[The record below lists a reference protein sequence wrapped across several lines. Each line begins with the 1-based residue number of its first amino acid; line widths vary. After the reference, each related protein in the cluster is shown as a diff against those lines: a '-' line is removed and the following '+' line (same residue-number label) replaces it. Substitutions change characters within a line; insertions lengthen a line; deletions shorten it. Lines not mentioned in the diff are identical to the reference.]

1 MGQGKP
7 ILTMGTDVYYYYD
20 PNTFPT
26 GRDIE
31 KDVKAD
37 KKALQ
42 KHYGTKVHV
51 KKLTAKQKFIDDW
64 NAMPDEKIDAVVI
77 YSHANHSLFR
87 TKSKSTIGESGEKES
102 EGLEYFTVTDVAGN
116 LSSKD
121 IDIMVMLGCNMG
133 TTSRNDNLATEFI
146 KSDNNLGIH
155 RLIAFDGNVSHWHKS
170 FLFFITQRHT
180 LASIPNM
187 DNYHADGVHDGFK
200 LYRYVQNKE
209 KEKTTYKIFHT
220 IRGYSI
226 CSNCSY
232 DVM

>member
-77 YSHANHSLFR
+77 YSHANHNLFYAKAEGAKR
-87 TKSKSTIGESGEKES
+87 EDGDKYSK
-102 EGLEYFTVTDVAGN
+102 GLEHFTVPDVAGN

-121 IDIMVMLGCNMG
+121 IDTMVMLGCNMG
-133 TTSRNDNLATEFI
+133 ATSENANLATEFI
-146 KSDNNLGIH
+146 KSDNNLGINK
-155 RLIAFDGNVSHWHKS
+155 LIASDGNVRHRHKS
-170 FLFFITQRHT
+170 FLFFITHRHA
-180 LASIPNM
+180 LASIPNV
-187 DNYHADGVHDGFK
+187 DNYHPDGAHDGFK
-200 LYRYVQNKE
+200 LYRYVDGQLQWDS
-209 KEKTTYKIFHT
+209 I
-220 IRGYSI
+220 GYEFDSI
-226 CSNCSY
+226 VELIKAGEALCAE
-232 DVM
+232 